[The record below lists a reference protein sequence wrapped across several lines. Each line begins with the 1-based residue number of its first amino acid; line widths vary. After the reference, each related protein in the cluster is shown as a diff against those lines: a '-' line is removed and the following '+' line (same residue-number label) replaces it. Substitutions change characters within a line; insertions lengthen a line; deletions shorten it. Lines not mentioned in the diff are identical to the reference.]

1 MDLLLVKHNQ
11 YPALCRNYIFNLPR
25 LIQNKHCF
33 SLRRTSSSNPVC
45 LWSILGAVSVQYM
58 HELIFISD
66 LNEYSINATKDSLE
80 TIIVQYK

>member
-45 LWSILGAVSVQYM
+45 LWSILGAVSAQYM
-58 HELIFISD
+58 HELIFTHVISD
-66 LNEYSINATKDSLE
+66 LNEYSINDDKG
-80 TIIVQYK
+80 QP